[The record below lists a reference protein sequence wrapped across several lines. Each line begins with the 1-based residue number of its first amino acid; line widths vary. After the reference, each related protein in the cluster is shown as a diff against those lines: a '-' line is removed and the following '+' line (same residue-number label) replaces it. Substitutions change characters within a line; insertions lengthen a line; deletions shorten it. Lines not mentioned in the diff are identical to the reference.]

1 LLNRDK
7 VTFDSVTTDFS
18 GGSIT
23 LSGLGNFNRLSL
35 EKLIVSSLFEGIRIR
50 AVDGVSANI
59 NGSLFYETSTKGSN
73 LTGEVLID
81 KARYEKNIDLKKW
94 FLGLSEIKKGGS
106 QYSDFLKKT
115 NLNIHV
121 QGSKNILFNNDLAK
135 APVKIDLNIAGN
147 VEKYGLVGRVE
158 ADEGQIYFRGNELRI
173 LEGSSVDFVDPAQI
187 YPLFHVLADTYKND
201 YYIKLSLDGTID
213 KFTLSFFSDPPLP
226 EADILTL
233 LTFGHTN
240 KDIQGVEGGIA
251 AQQAS
256 AMVAGG
262 MQEDIQNEIKN
273 IVGIERFEVEPHT
286 TSTGAFTSKI
296 TVGKR
301 LLEDQISVTYSTAI
315 GTTDEQVIELEYK
328 LNQELSLMGSRD
340 EMGSAGADVKYRF
353 EFK

>member
-1 LLNRDK
+1 VRGAEDI
-7 VTFDSVTTDFS
+7 F
-18 GGSIT
+18 
-23 LSGLGNFNRLSL
+23 
-35 EKLIVSSLFEGIRIR
+35 
-50 AVDGVSANI
+50 
-59 NGSLFYETSTKGSN
+59 
-73 LTGEVLID
+73 ID
-81 KARYEKNIDLKKW
+81 I
-94 FLGLSEIKKGGS
+94 
-106 QYSDFLKKT
+106 
-115 NLNIHV
+115 
-121 QGSKNILFNNDLAK
+121 DLAK

-147 VEKYGLVGRVE
+147 VERYGLVGRLE
-158 ADEGQIYFRGNELRI
+158 ADEGQVYFRGNEFRI

-187 YPLFHVLADTYKND
+187 YPLFHVLAETYKDD
-201 YYIKLSLDGTID
+201 YHIKLSLDGTID

-226 EADILTL
+226 EADVLTL

-256 AMVAGG
+256 SIVAGG
-262 MQEDIQNEIKN
+262 IQKDIQNEIKN

-328 LNQELSLMGSRD
+328 LNKELSLLGSRD
-340 EMGSAGADVKYRF
+340 EMGSAGGDVKYRF